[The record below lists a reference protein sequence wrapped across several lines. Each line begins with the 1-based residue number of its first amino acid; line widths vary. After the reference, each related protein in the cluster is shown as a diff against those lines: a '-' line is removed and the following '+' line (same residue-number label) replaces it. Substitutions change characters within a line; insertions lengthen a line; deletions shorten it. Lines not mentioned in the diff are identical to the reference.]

1 MRPPASTSST
11 CDSFRRATPI
21 GTAAGMCG
29 GRPRYGAFVSFY
41 ITGIVS

>member
-1 MRPPASTSST
+1 MRPPAST
-11 CDSFRRATPI
+11 CDSFRRATPT

-29 GRPRYGAFVSFY
+29 GRPRYGALFFCY

>member
-1 MRPPASTSST
+1 MRPPVSI
-11 CDSFRRATPI
+11 CDSFRRVTPI

-29 GRPRYGAFVSFY
+29 GRPRYGVLVFFY